1 MSPARRRGWWATT
14 CGSPPKPVP
23 GSTSCATSCSSRR
36 AGRRLEKARSWRA
49 RVIWMRLNGVPRIWR
64 PRVRQHRSLSCL
76 RKSCGWRRRPCPT
89 SPVNSLPTICWAKY
103 SANSASASRLRPKLL
118 SARASAYAC
127 SVFISSGWPAMLT
140 WRGIADELQSHRTRL
155 LQANLIALLA
165 VAAAV
170 PVPLLLPLMV
180 DEVLLHHP
188 GALVNRIGA
197 LFPAA
202 WHGPVLF
209 IGTALLLTVGLRL
222 TSILLNVWQGRTFS
236 LLAKDVVYRI
246 RVRMLARLSRIALS
260 EFETVGAGRITSHF
274 VTDLNAIDSFLG
286 SSISRLVVSLLT
298 LVGVAAVLFWMNW
311 KLARFI
317 LLLNPVVIL
326 FSTRLGKRV
335 KDLKKHEN
343 RAFEV
348 FQEALAET
356 LDALTQ
362 IRAMNREKHYLA
374 RVADKAGDI
383 RRHAAAFAWKSD
395 AMSRLSLFV
404 FLAGFDA
411 FRAGAMLMVVFSDL
425 SIGEMLAVFGYLWFM
440 MTPVQEIV
448 NMQYG
453 WFAAQAA
460 LGRINALLN
469 LHREPQHPARRDPF
483 AGQRSVGIALDHVSF
498 AYANGETILDDVS
511 LVVNAGEKVA
521 LVGASG
527 GGKSTL
533 VQALLG
539 LYPVKSGQILY
550 GAVPVT
556 EISWETVRE
565 HVGVVLQHPALF
577 NDSVRANLTLGRE
590 ADDAS
595 LWQALEIAQLKGFVA
610 ALPHGLDTV
619 VGKQGVRMSGG
630 QRQRLAIARMI
641 VADPRIVVLDE
652 ATSALDTDTERHL
665 HQALAAFLAGR
676 TTLIIAHRLSAV
688 KQADRILVFENG
700 RVVEEGGH
708 DELID
713 RGGLYHK
720 LYHHA

>member
-1 MSPARRRGWWATT
+1 
-14 CGSPPKPVP
+14 
-23 GSTSCATSCSSRR
+23 
-36 AGRRLEKARSWRA
+36 
-49 RVIWMRLNGVPRIWR
+49 
-64 PRVRQHRSLSCL
+64 
-76 RKSCGWRRRPCPT
+76 
-89 SPVNSLPTICWAKY
+89 
-103 SANSASASRLRPKLL
+103 
-118 SARASAYAC
+118 
-127 SVFISSGWPAMLT
+127 
-140 WRGIADELQSHRTRL
+140 
-155 LQANLIALLA
+155 
-165 VAAAV
+165 
-170 PVPLLLPLMV
+170 
-180 DEVLLHHP
+180 
-188 GALVNRIGA
+188 
-197 LFPAA
+197 
-202 WHGPVLF
+202 
-209 IGTALLLTVGLRL
+209 
-222 TSILLNVWQGRTFS
+222 
-236 LLAKDVVYRI
+236 
-246 RVRMLARLSRIALS
+246 
-260 EFETVGAGRITSHF
+260 
-274 VTDLNAIDSFLG
+274 
-286 SSISRLVVSLLT
+286 
-298 LVGVAAVLFWMNW
+298 MNW
-311 KLARFI
+311 QLALFI

-348 FQEALAET
+348 FQEALSET

-362 IRAMNREKHYLA
+362 IRVMNREKHYLA
-374 RVADKAGDI
+374 RVTDKADDI

-425 SIGEMLAVFGYLWFM
+425 SIGQMLAVFGYLWFM
-440 MTPVQEIV
+440 MTPVQEMV

-460 LGRINALLN
+460 LARINALLD
-469 LHREPQHPARRDPF
+469 LHSEPQHPARRDPF
-483 AGQRSVGIALDHVSF
+483 AGQSSVGIALDHVSF
-498 AYANGETILDDVS
+498 AYADGETILDDVS

-556 EISWETVRE
+556 EIGWEAVRE
-565 HVGVVLQHPALF
+565 HVGVVLQHPVLF

-590 ADDAS
+590 ADDDT
-595 LWQALEIAQLKGFVA
+595 LWEALEIAQLKDIIA
-610 ALPHGLDTV
+610 ALPHALDTV
-619 VGKQGVRMSGG
+619 VGKQGVRLSGG

-641 VADPRIVVLDE
+641 VAQPKIVILDE

-665 HQALAAFLAGR
+665 HQALGAFLAGR

-713 RGGLYHK
+713 RGGLYRK

>member
-1 MSPARRRGWWATT
+1 
-14 CGSPPKPVP
+14 
-23 GSTSCATSCSSRR
+23 
-36 AGRRLEKARSWRA
+36 
-49 RVIWMRLNGVPRIWR
+49 
-64 PRVRQHRSLSCL
+64 
-76 RKSCGWRRRPCPT
+76 
-89 SPVNSLPTICWAKY
+89 
-103 SANSASASRLRPKLL
+103 
-118 SARASAYAC
+118 
-127 SVFISSGWPAMLT
+127 MLT
-140 WRGIADELQSHRTRL
+140 WHTLAYELKTHRRQL
-155 LQANLIALLA
+155 LQANFIAILA

-188 GALVNRIGA
+188 GTMVAAIGGW
-197 LFPAA
+197 FPAA

-209 IGTALLLTVGLRL
+209 IGAALLLTVVLRL
-222 TSILLNVWQGRTFS
+222 TAILLNVWQGRTFS
-236 LLAKDVVYRI
+236 LLAKEIVYRI
-246 RVRMLARLSRIALS
+246 RVRMLSRLSRIALS
-260 EFETVGAGRITSHF
+260 EFETVGAGRVTSHF

-286 SSISRLVVSLLT
+286 ASVSGLVVSVLT
-298 LVGVAAVLFWMNW
+298 LVGVAGVLFWMHW
-311 KLARFI
+311 QLALFI

-335 KDLKKHEN
+335 KDLKKYEN

-348 FQEALAET
+348 FQDALSET

-374 RVADKAGDI
+374 RVTAKAGDI

-395 AMSRLSLFV
+395 AMSRISFFV
-404 FLAGFDA
+404 FLIGFDA

-440 MTPVQEIV
+440 MTPVQELV

-453 WFAAQAA
+453 WYAANAA
-460 LGRINALLN
+460 LGRINALLG
-469 LHREPQHPARRDPF
+469 LHSEPQHPAMRDPF
-483 AGQRSVGIALDHVSF
+483 AGQFTVGVALDHVSF
-498 AYANGETILDDVS
+498 AYGDGETVLDDVS
-511 LVVNAGEKVA
+511 LVVAAGEKVA

-539 LYPVKSGQILY
+539 LYPVKSGQIQY
-550 GAVPVT
+550 GGVSVS
-556 EISWETVRE
+556 EIGWEAVRE
-565 HVGVVLQHPALF
+565 HVGVVLQHPVLF

-590 ADDAS
+590 ADDAT
-595 LWQALEIAQLKGFVA
+595 LWQALAIAQLKDVIA
-610 ALPHGLDTV
+610 ALPHGLDTE
-619 VGKQGVRMSGG
+619 VGRQGVRLSGG

-641 VADPRIVVLDE
+641 VANPHIVILDE
-652 ATSALDTDTERHL
+652 ATSALDTATERLL
-665 HQALAAFLAGR
+665 HEALSVFLDGR

-700 RVVEEGGH
+700 RVVEEGDH
-708 DELID
+708 KALID

-720 LYHHA
+720 LYHPA